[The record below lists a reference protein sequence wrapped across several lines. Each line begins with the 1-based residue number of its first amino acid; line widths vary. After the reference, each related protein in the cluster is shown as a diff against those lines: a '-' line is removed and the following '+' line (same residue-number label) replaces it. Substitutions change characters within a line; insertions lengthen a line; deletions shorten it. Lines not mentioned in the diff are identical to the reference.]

1 MSGGARPGP
10 LALVGSGEFTH
21 AMEDVDRGLLDGRPQ
36 RAVFLPTAAA
46 PEGEARLRYW
56 VDLGEAHYRRLGV
69 EPVPLRVRNRSDAE
83 DHGLAAQV
91 EGAGLVY
98 LSGGNPAF
106 LADTLRGSAVGQAIG
121 RAWQAG
127 AAVAGCSAGAMA
139 MMDRV
144 PHIRERDRTPT
155 DGLGFVRGV
164 VVLPHFDQMERWMS
178 GATELALKLAPPGY
192 RVLGI
197 DEDTAVVGGP
207 VEWRVAGRQ
216 SAWLL
221 SVSGQHR
228 RFGAGEVLQLD
239 AHGEGSQA
247 PEAPDGR

>member
-1 MSGGARPGP
+1 MSGGATPGP
-10 LALVGSGEFTH
+10 LALVGSGEFTP

-56 VDLGEAHYRRLGV
+56 VDLGEAHSRRLGV

-83 DHGLAAQV
+83 DHGLATFV

-121 RAWQAG
+121 RAWRAG

-139 MMDRV
+139 MMERV
-144 PHIRERDRTPT
+144 PHIREPDRTPT
-155 DGLGFVRGV
+155 EGLGFVRGV

-178 GATELALKLAPPGY
+178 GATHVALKLAPPGY

-197 DEDTAVVGGP
+197 DEDTAVVGGT
-207 VEWRVAGRQ
+207 VEWRVSGRQ

-221 SVSGQHR
+221 STAGAHR
-228 RFGAGEVLQLD
+228 RFGAGEVLLLD
-239 AHGEGSQA
+239 AQAEGSQA
-247 PEAPDGR
+247 PEARDGR